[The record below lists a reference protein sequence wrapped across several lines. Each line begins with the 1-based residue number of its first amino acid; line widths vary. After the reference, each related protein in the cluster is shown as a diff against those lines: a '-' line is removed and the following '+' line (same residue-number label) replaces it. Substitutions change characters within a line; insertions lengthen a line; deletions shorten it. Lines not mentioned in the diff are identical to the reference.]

1 MKKKKETLKGR
12 RIAAGWAMRD
22 VSTDQP
28 VGIRGQFYLRLSEGV
43 MDPVTVTSLALD
55 NGDDAAIF
63 LSCDGVGIPAFIV
76 KMIRERIRK
85 ADRSIPAGKII
96 INATH
101 AHTGGDLH
109 DSPDEFPCNLPRMP
123 GSEYQKFFAGRAA
136 EAVVEAWR
144 SRQPAQV
151 AWGFGYAT
159 TSYSRRTVYFDDT
172 SKRPEAIPRPG
183 MTVNGHAVMY
193 GNTNDPQ
200 FSHFEAGADPFINF
214 LYTFTA
220 DGKLTGAI
228 VNVPCPSQCSMHEWR
243 LTADYWHEVR
253 QNIKK
258 QYGDVHILPQCAA
271 GGDLETIVL
280 HYKKA
285 HQRRLELK
293 GTTQRREIADRIT
306 AAFSEVLEWASRDR
320 REQTPLMHKART
332 IMLAKRRITRE
343 EYEDELV
350 QLARLK
356 EEKFAAQGDP
366 KERLI
371 HDSSLYA
378 RRRRC
383 EAVIKRYET
392 QDAEPKLP
400 MELHVVR
407 LGDIA
412 FASNRFELYMDY
424 MHRIQ
429 ARSPAVQTF
438 IIQLAGTEVGD
449 GAGSYLATRRGA
461 EGKGY
466 SATQYCNL
474 VSPEGGQE
482 LVAETLQD
490 LNELWKV

>member
-1 MKKKKETLKGR
+1 MKEQQVL
-12 RIAAGWAMRD
+12 IGWAMRD

-28 VGIRGQFYLRLSEGV
+28 VGIRGQFYLRLSESS

-55 NGDDAAIF
+55 NGDDTVIF
-63 LSCDGVGIPAFIV
+63 LSCDTVGIYAFTV
-76 KMIRERIRK
+76 KMIRERVRK
-85 ADRSIPAGKII
+85 ADPSIPAEKIV

-101 AHTGGDLH
+101 AHTGGDLYN
-109 DSPDEFPCNLPRMP
+109 SPDDFPCDLPRMP
-123 GSEYQKFFAGRAA
+123 GPEYQQFFADRAA
-136 EAVVEAWR
+136 AAIVEAWNK
-144 SRQPAQV
+144 RQPGQV

-172 SKRPEAIPRPG
+172 AKRPAAISCPG
-183 MTVNGHAVMY
+183 MMVNGHAVMY
-193 GNTNDPQ
+193 GDTHDPQ
-200 FSHFEAGADPFINF
+200 FSHFEAGADPFINL

-243 LTADYWHEVR
+243 LTADYWNEVR
-253 QNIKK
+253 NNIKK
-258 QYGDVHILPQCAA
+258 QYGDVFILPQCAA
-271 GGDLETIVL
+271 AGDLETIVL

-293 GTTQRREIADRIT
+293 GTTQRQEIAARIT
-306 AAFSEVLEWASRDR
+306 AAFAEVLEWASKDR
-320 REQTPLMHKART
+320 RAQVPLMHKVRNIT
-332 IMLAKRRITRE
+332 LVKRRITRA
-343 EYEDELV
+343 EYEDEV
-350 QLARLK
+350 AQLAKLK

-366 KERLI
+366 KERLV
-371 HDSSLYA
+371 HDSTLSA

-383 EAVIKRYET
+383 QAVINRYEI

-429 ARSPAVQTF
+429 AQSPAVQTF

-449 GAGSYLATRRGA
+449 GGGSYLATQRGA

-474 VSPEGGQE
+474 VSPAGGQE
-482 LVAETLQD
+482 LVVETLKD
-490 LNELWKV
+490 LNEFWKEVESG